1 VTEGLVCFNCGT
13 PTDFVG
19 DDGEAICRDCHNARK
34 GGGAPTEE
42 EVAEGRRQESVKRQ
56 TARKR

>member
-1 VTEGLVCFNCGT
+1 MAEGLVCFNCGK
-13 PTDFVG
+13 PTDLVDELYG
-19 DDGEAICRDCHNARK
+19 PICRDCHNARK